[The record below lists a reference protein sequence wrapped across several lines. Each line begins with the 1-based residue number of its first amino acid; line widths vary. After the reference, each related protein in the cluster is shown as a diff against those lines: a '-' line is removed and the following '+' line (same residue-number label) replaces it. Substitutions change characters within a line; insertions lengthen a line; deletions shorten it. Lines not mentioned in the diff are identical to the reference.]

1 MADLY
6 PIAKSNLRAALQCKD
21 PHLFDLLGNR
31 FAYSRSTEPGINES
45 VFQIAGGK
53 GPVSPLHMN
62 SYAAYSLNY
71 HHSGASRIITV
82 AAPKHFAKLEEF
94 MYIAQNGG
102 TVLGRPWCSQFV
114 KHQPMYVPH
123 ATLSL
128 NGVEY
133 TEVVQHQGEMVIIFP
148 YAYHQAYASG
158 PNITEEVLY
167 ASDRSKVFHR
177 EQLYHHCNRKCAGGQ
192 SDDFDLKMVFSNT
205 LETAHRTRA
214 GRDFDLTSISPRQSQ
229 DASTSQSNDADS
241 PLPKRLRGLKAL
253 DLISDGGGEWLP
265 SDHDFGLE
273 SSTGRK
279 SSRLTSNPHEPD
291 MWDPDSAFEPTYGQA
306 SNDEDTPTGG
316 NTPRRGRR
324 RGAGRKRGSSSG
336 GTPRKRRTR

>member
-1 MADLY
+1 MTADCY

-21 PHLFDLLGNR
+21 PHVFDLLGNR
-31 FAYSRSTEPGINES
+31 FADSRSTEPGINES

-53 GPVSPLHMN
+53 GPVSPLQMN

-82 AAPKHFAKLEEF
+82 TTPKSFAKLEEF
-94 MYIAQNGG
+94 MHIAQNGG
-102 TVLGRPWCSQFV
+102 TVLGRPWKSPQCSQFV

-128 NGVEY
+128 NNVEY

-148 YAYHQAYASG
+148 YAYHQAYVSG

-167 ASDRSKVFHR
+167 ASDRIKVFHR
-177 EQLYHHCNRKCAGGQ
+177 EQLYHHCSTNCAGGKA
-192 SDDFDLKMVFSNT
+192 DDFDLKLVFSNT
-205 LETAHRTRA
+205 LETAHRSRA

-229 DASTSQSNDADS
+229 DASTSQSNDDDS
-241 PLPKRLRGLKAL
+241 SRPKRPRGLSAL

-265 SDHDFGLE
+265 SDHDPGFE
-273 SSTGRK
+273 GRN
-279 SSRLTSNPHEPD
+279 SSRLTSNPNEPD
-291 MWDPDSAFEPTYGQA
+291 MVRTSPTHHTFVQAHREP
-306 SNDEDTPTGG
+306 P
-316 NTPRRGRR
+316 
-324 RGAGRKRGSSSG
+324 K
-336 GTPRKRRTR
+336 